1 MQASIVALYGPKTDA
16 FGSFL
21 TDCQDTVAEI
31 IGPQFRRYEID
42 QVHGTLIGL
51 ERDASH
57 RESFRNLNYWQKR
70 RVDVAMDF
78 DGLLGFLRE
87 VVRLPFQIQIGGF
100 EDRDYPFAS
109 RAQRAYDRSFSV
121 QGSNVVLVG
130 WPLKNSALSTATGL
144 DESVSYPD
152 VLHRIRQGAQGYGV
166 LHAYHSRP
174 DDVDNDFFLRLG
186 VIADADFIEANA
198 LQHLHDLM
206 RRVLASHSP
215 HVVTIDL
222 SDLCVAFYE
231 SPELPITSTRV
242 FSLSD
247 EHLTGELIQQAY
259 SLP

>member
-21 TDCQDTVAEI
+21 AYCQDTVAEI
-31 IGPQFRRYEID
+31 IGLQFRRYEID

-57 RESFRNLNYWQKR
+57 REGFRNLNYWQKR
-70 RVDVAMDF
+70 RVDITMDF
-78 DGLLGFLRE
+78 NGLLGFLRQA
-87 VVRLPFQIQIGGF
+87 VRLPFQIQIGGF
-100 EDRDYPFAS
+100 EDREYPFAS
-109 RAQRAYDRSFSV
+109 RAQRPYERSFSV

-130 WPLKNSALSTATGL
+130 WPMKNLALSTATGI
-144 DESVSYPD
+144 DESVSYPV
-152 VLHRIRQGAQGYGV
+152 VLQSIRQGAQGYGV

-174 DDVDNDFFLRLG
+174 VDVDNDFFLRLG
-186 VIADADFIEANA
+186 VIADADSIEADT
-198 LQHLHDLM
+198 LQNLHDQM
-206 RRVLASHSP
+206 RMVLASHSP

-242 FSLSD
+242 LSLGD
-247 EHLTGELIQQAY
+247 ERLTGELIQQAY